1 MSFIA
6 TAVVVGVGA
15 AAGAAYLSAGDKPK
29 MPGVPQIDPTGVQR
43 DTIAGNLE
51 NVPGAAKLASRVNS
65 ANQTE
70 LNRMREGTLPGGM
83 DMVRGIIN
91 DQLKGEADVAD
102 VQSAIRQTVAAG
114 FGLGAG
120 GGSQFTKF
128 GVVGH
133 LGRSVAQQKQQGIS
147 NFIGF
152 SGFAEAPKFN
162 FASMFLSATDRLKI
176 TMEQNK
182 MNYDASVAQAA
193 IDAQP
198 SKGAM
203 AAAGGLSAL
212 SSFATMGAG
221 SMAGGGSFL
230 GMGGAKAAGSGSRVG
245 SGLEYGNVGFL
256 TTPRAGVGDSGYNST
271 VMPFD
276 MTRMAK
282 YDNGQYQGG
291 WANGSSPGGWA

>member
-15 AAGAAYLSAGDKPK
+15 AAGSAYLSAGKKPK
-29 MPGVPQIDPTGVQR
+29 IPGVPQIDPTGVQR

-51 NVPGAAKLASRVNS
+51 NVPGAAKLASRVNI

-70 LNRMREGTLPGGM
+70 LDRIREGTLPGGM
-83 DMVRGIIN
+83 DKVRGIIN
-91 DQLKGEADVAD
+91 DQLSGNADVED
-102 VQSAIRQTVAAG
+102 VQAAIRQTVAAG

-133 LGRSVAQQKQQGIS
+133 LGRSVAQQKQQGLS

-152 SGFAEAPKFN
+152 SGFAEAPRFN
-162 FASMFLSATDRLKI
+162 PASMFLSASERLQVQ
-176 TMEQNK
+176 MAQNK
-182 MNYDASVAQAA
+182 MSYDSAVARAA

-198 SKGAM
+198 SAGAR
-203 AAAGGLSAL
+203 AFAGGLGAV

-221 SMAGGGSFL
+221 SLASGGSFL
-230 GMGGAKAAGSGSRVG
+230 GMGGAKAAAAGSQV
-245 SGLEYGNVGFL
+245 SGALEYGNVGFL
-256 TTPRAGVGDSGYNST
+256 TTPRAGVGDSGYNAA
-271 VMPFD
+271 V
-276 MTRMAK
+276 A
-282 YDNGQYQGG
+282 
-291 WANGSSPGGWA
+291 SPGQFWNTNPNGGLGYGY